1 MSKNIYTLWNT
12 YLRYSSLY
20 GVMWKQQMMTSDIT
34 GGSSLS
40 LPTQEELQH
49 FDCWQQNALAESSWG
64 RRTPAASF
72 VAPSPEAAEGKD
84 PLLHQHRPTTDT
96 RGLLLLHLAASQPQ
110 ELFCCC
116 PNHLKTA
123 VQWPAGTQER
133 ILLTAIISYWV
144 CAWGPT
150 GDVAAEGS
158 RTNLFS
164 FVYRQYYPI
173 QIPVLPYSQST
184 VKPY

>member
-1 MSKNIYTLWNT
+1 MTKNIYTLWNT
-12 YLRYSSLY
+12 YLRYSRLCKNSRWWHLTSLREHPRPFQPRKSY
-20 GVMWKQQMMTSDIT
+20 NTLTADNKMHLQSRR
-34 GGSSLS
+34 GGEGLR
-40 LPTQEELQH
+40 LHHLWP
-49 FDCWQQNALAESSWG
+49 
-64 RRTPAASF
+64 
-72 VAPSPEAAEGKD
+72 PSPEAAKAKD

-96 RGLLLLHLAASQPQ
+96 QGLLLLHLAASQSQ

-116 PNHLKTA
+116 PNSLKNM
-123 VQWPAGTQER
+123 VQWPAGSQEK
-133 ILLTAIISYWV
+133 IFLTVIISYWI
-144 CAWGPT
+144 CAWDPT

-173 QIPVLPYSQST
+173 QIPVFPYSQST